1 MIETV
6 DHPEHYQA
14 GHAETIYVIRDALS
28 REAFEGF
35 LVGNIIKYMAR
46 YKHKGGLEDLYKA
59 QWYLDFVIGTVR
71 DRQGGEVMRACGLDG
86 TTER

>member
-1 MIETV
+1 MTRETI

-35 LVGNIIKYMAR
+35 LAGCLIKYVTRYR
-46 YKHKGGLEDLYKA
+46 YKGGVEDLRKA
-59 QWYLDFVIGTVR
+59 QWYLDFLIDEV
-71 DRQGGEVMRACGLDG
+71 GGVMNE
-86 TTER
+86 T